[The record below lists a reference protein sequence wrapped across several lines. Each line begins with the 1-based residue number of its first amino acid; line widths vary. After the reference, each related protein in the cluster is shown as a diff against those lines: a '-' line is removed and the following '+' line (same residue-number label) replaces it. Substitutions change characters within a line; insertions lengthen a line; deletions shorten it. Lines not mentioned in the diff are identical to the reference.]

1 MDNNN
6 TLFLVA
12 FIVVIYFLFVREREN
27 LEPEIPPAMPASDG
41 SPPPPSLPV
50 VVAEQ
55 VPPPSLPVVVAEQVE
70 PVQVQAQPKPQVSD
84 KMTMQEKSYLITALV
99 PVILSKDASYEE
111 YIKLLLTTD
120 NKSKKLMTPESFKI
134 LTEMGKSGNIQV
146 NVLYDLMNDV

>member
-6 TLFLVA
+6 TLFLIA

-55 VPPPSLPVVVAEQVE
+55 VPPPSLPVVVAEQVSL
-70 PVQVQAQPKPQVSD
+70 PAPSGSMGGTMTPK
-84 KMTMQEKSYLITALV
+84 EKDDLITALL
-99 PVILSKDASYEE
+99 PVILSGGGSYEE
-111 YIKLLLTTD
+111 YVKFLLVSN
-120 NKSKKLMTPESFKI
+120 NKSKKLMTAESFNI
-134 LTEMGKSGNIQV
+134 ITEMGKSGNV
-146 NVLYDLMNDV
+146 NLITLKELMNDV